1 MKQNGSIH
9 FRRVQSLTEFLC
21 KSKVLPTYAKATLN
35 SKPTTPANKVIT
47 RFSATICP
55 ISSIRVLPKA
65 RRTPISDTR

>member
-9 FRRVQSLTEFLC
+9 FRRVQSLTEFLRKKQGIAHVC
-21 KSKVLPTYAKATLN
+21 KGHAQQQTDNTS
-35 SKPTTPANKVIT
+35 NKVIT